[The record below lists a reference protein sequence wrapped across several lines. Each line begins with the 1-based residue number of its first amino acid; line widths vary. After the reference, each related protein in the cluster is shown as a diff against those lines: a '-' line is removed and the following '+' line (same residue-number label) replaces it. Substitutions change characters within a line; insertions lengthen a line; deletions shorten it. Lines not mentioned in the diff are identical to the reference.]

1 MSPSLRDEY
10 EKIRE
15 LVADGKNTAVQLQ
28 ETLSRVR
35 NADPGVSKEDKRLLL
50 RAIGFAG
57 GAMECFDIILEEFDQ
72 AITQPPTLKELTRWR
87 K

>member
-10 EKIRE
+10 EKIRA
-15 LVADGKNTAVQLQ
+15 LIADGKNTAVQLK

-35 NADPGVSKEDKRLLL
+35 NADSGVSKEAKKHLLW
-50 RAIGFAG
+50 ATGWTG
-57 GAMECFDIILEEFDQ
+57 GIEECFDIILEKVDQ
-72 AITQPPTLKELTRWR
+72 ATTQPQTLKELTRWR

>member
-57 GAMECFDIILEEFDQ
+57 GAMECFDIILEKVDQ
-72 AITQPPTLKELTRWR
+72 ATTQPQTLKELTRWR